1 MVIHGRDL
9 IVTANGMAIAAAKSC
24 ELQVSCDDIE
34 ISSPTSG
41 QWREFIANRKEWSV
55 TTNHLVVNNHAYDC
69 KVTAFSTASFGLS
82 ALYNYIKSGGTVN
95 GRGLTTTGMARGLN
109 VWLIDKTTYQQV
121 GSLEKFDTYSDLA
134 GESARLVTYL
144 EGLSGNYIVV
154 IASFDAFGMS
164 VDLQTKLNTLL
175 GWPTTVLSNCTT
187 AKAMAFVGIGDT
199 ATHKG
204 TANLMMG
211 NGATAK
217 AKLLL
222 ANGAP
227 LTTTPLRDAVT
238 RIGQTY
244 TLQMSVDGLAD
255 DVLTGTAICKQY
267 KVTGSLGNLAQG
279 SFSWKGSGALT

>member
-41 QWREFIANRKEWSV
+41 QWREFMADRMEWAV

-69 KVTAFSTASFGLS
+69 KVTAFSKAHPGAAQPIS
-82 ALYNYIKSGGTVN
+82 AGGTVN
-95 GRGLTTTGMARGLN
+95 GSGLTITGMSRGLN

-121 GSLEKFDTYSDLA
+121 GSLENFDTYDDLA
-134 GESARLVTYL
+134 GESARLVTFL
-144 EGLSGNYIVV
+144 DVLSGDYIVV
-154 IASFDAFGMS
+154 IASLDAFGMS
-164 VDLQTKLNTLL
+164 AELQTELNTLL
-175 GWPTTVLSNCTT
+175 GLPTSVLSNCTT
-187 AKAMAFVGIGDT
+187 AERMAFAAIGDT

-204 TANLMMG
+204 TASLMMG
-211 NGATAK
+211 AGATAQT
-217 AKLLL
+217 KLLL

-227 LTTTPLRDAVT
+227 VATTPLRDAVG

-244 TLQMSVDGLAD
+244 TLQMRFDGLAD
-255 DVLTGTAICKQY
+255 DVLTGTAICKQF
-267 KVTGSLGNLAQG
+267 KVTGSVGNLAQG
-279 SFSWKGSGALT
+279 SFSWKGSGALS

>member
-1 MVIHGRDL
+1 M
-9 IVTANGMAIAAAKSC
+9 IVTANGVAIAAAKSC

-41 QWREFIANRKEWSV
+41 QWREFIADRKEWAV

-69 KVTAFSTASFGLS
+69 KVTAFAMAHPG
-82 ALYNYIKSGGTVN
+82 AAQAIISGGTVN
-95 GRGLTTTGMARGLN
+95 GSVLTTTGMNRGLN

-121 GSLEKFDTYSDLA
+121 GSLENFDTYDDNA

-144 EGLSGNYIVV
+144 EGLSGNYIIV
-154 IASFDAFGMS
+154 IVSLDSFGMS
-164 VDLQTKLNTLL
+164 ADLQTKLNTLL
-175 GWPTTVLSNCTT
+175 GWPTSVLSNCTT
-187 AKAMAFVGIGDT
+187 AARMAFVGIGDT

-204 TANLMMG
+204 TANLMKG
-211 NGATAK
+211 TGATAK

-227 LTTTPLRDAVT
+227 LATTPLRDAVA

-255 DVLTGTAICKQY
+255 DVLTGTAICKQF
-267 KVTGSLGNLAQG
+267 KVTGNLGNLAQG
-279 SFSWKGSGALT
+279 SFSWKGSGALS

>member
-1 MVIHGRDL
+1 M

-34 ISSPTSG
+34 ISSPNSG
-41 QWREFIANRKEWSV
+41 QWREFIADRKEWSV

-69 KVTAFSTASFGLS
+69 MVTAYAMAHTGISQPTT
-82 ALYNYIKSGGTVN
+82 SGGTVN
-95 GRGLTTTGMARGLN
+95 GRGLTTIGMSRGLN
-109 VWLIDKTTYQQV
+109 VCLIDKSSYQQV
-121 GSLEKFDTYSDLA
+121 GNLENFDTHGDLS

-144 EGLSGNYIVV
+144 EGLSGDYIVV
-154 IASFDAFGMS
+154 IISYDAFGMS
-164 VDLQTKLNTLL
+164 AELQTKLNTLL
-175 GWPTTVLSNCTT
+175 GWPTSVLSNCTT
-187 AKAMAFVGIGDT
+187 SERMAFAGIGDT

-204 TANLMMG
+204 TARLMIG
-211 NGATAK
+211 EGATAK

-227 LTTTPLRDAVT
+227 LTNTPLRDAVA

-255 DVLTGTAICKQY
+255 DVLTGTAICKQF

-279 SFSWKGSGALT
+279 SFSWKGSGALI

>member
-1 MVIHGRDL
+1 MVLHGRDL
-9 IVTANGMAIAAAKSC
+9 IVTANGVAIAAAKSC

-41 QWREFIANRKEWSV
+41 QWREFIADRKEWAV
-55 TTNHLVVNNHAYDC
+55 TTNHLVVSNHAYDC
-69 KVTAFSTASFGLS
+69 KVTAFAMAHPGVLGK
-82 ALYNYIKSGGTVN
+82 AIISGGTVN
-95 GRGLTTTGMARGLN
+95 GSVLTTTGMNRGLN

-121 GSLEKFDTYSDLA
+121 GSLENFDTYDDNA

-144 EGLSGNYIVV
+144 EGLSGNYIIV
-154 IASFDAFGMS
+154 IVSLDSFGMS
-164 VDLQTKLNTLL
+164 AALQTKLNTLL
-175 GWPTTVLSNCTT
+175 GWPTSVLSNCTT
-187 AKAMAFVGIGDT
+187 AARMAFVGIGDT

-204 TANLMMG
+204 TASLMKG
-211 NGATAK
+211 TGATAQ

-227 LTTTPLRDAVT
+227 LATTPLRDAVA

-255 DVLTGTAICKQY
+255 DVLTGTAICKQF
-267 KVTGSLGNLAQG
+267 KVTGNLGNLAQG
-279 SFSWKGSGALT
+279 SFSWKGSGALS

>member
-1 MVIHGRDL
+1 M

-41 QWREFIANRKEWSV
+41 QWREFIADRKEWAV

-69 KVTAFSTASFGLS
+69 KVTAFAIAHTGAGQPDKLV
-82 ALYNYIKSGGTVN
+82 GGTVN
-95 GRGLTTTGMARGLN
+95 GSGLTTTGLARGLN
-109 VWLIDKTTYQQV
+109 VWLIDKTTYQQE
-121 GSLEKFDTYSDLA
+121 GSLENFDTYGDLA

-144 EGLSGNYIVV
+144 EGLSGDYIVV

-164 VDLQTKLNTLL
+164 AELQTKLNTLL
-175 GWPTTVLSNCTT
+175 GLPTSVLSNCTT
-187 AKAMAFVGIGDT
+187 AARMAFASIGDT
-199 ATHKG
+199 STHKG
-204 TANLMMG
+204 TARLMTG
-211 NGATAK
+211 AGATAK

-227 LTTTPLRDAVT
+227 LTTTPLRDAVA

-244 TLQMSVDGLAD
+244 TLQMSVEGLAD
-255 DVLTGTAICKQY
+255 DVLTGTAICKQF
-267 KVTGSLGNLAQG
+267 KVTGSVGNLAQG
-279 SFSWKGSGALT
+279 SFSWKGSGALS

>member
-9 IVTANGMAIAAAKSC
+9 IVTVNGMAIAAAKSC

-41 QWREFIANRKEWSV
+41 QWREFISDRKEWAV
-55 TTNHLVVNNHAYDC
+55 TTNHLVVSNHAYDC
-69 KVTAFSTASFGLS
+69 KVTAFAMAHPG
-82 ALYNYIKSGGTVN
+82 AAGQAIISGGTVN
-95 GRGLTTTGMARGLN
+95 GSGLTTTGMARGLN

-121 GSLEKFDTYSDLA
+121 GSLENFDTYDDNA

-154 IASFDAFGMS
+154 IVSLDSFGMS
-164 VDLQTKLNTLL
+164 ADLQPKLNTLL
-175 GWPTTVLSNCTT
+175 GLPTTVLSNCTT
-187 AKAMAFVGIGDT
+187 AARMAFVGIGDT

-204 TANLMMG
+204 TASLMMG
-211 NGATAK
+211 TGATAK

-227 LTTTPLRDAVT
+227 VTTTPLRDAVAKV
-238 RIGQTY
+238 GQTY

-255 DVLTGTAICKQY
+255 DVLTGTAICKQF

-279 SFSWKGSGALT
+279 SFSWKGSGALI

>member
-1 MVIHGRDL
+1 M

-41 QWREFIANRKEWSV
+41 QWREFIADRKEWAV

-69 KVTAFSTASFGLS
+69 KVTAFAMAHPGLS
-82 ALYNYIKSGGTVN
+82 SLYSYKKSGGTVN
-95 GRGLTTTGMARGLN
+95 GRELTTTGMARGLN

-121 GSLEKFDTYSDLA
+121 GSLKNFDTYGDNA

-164 VDLQTKLNTLL
+164 ADLQTKLNTLL
-175 GWPTTVLSNCTT
+175 GWPTLVLSNCTT
-187 AKAMAFVGIGDT
+187 AKAMAFAAIGDT

-204 TANLMMG
+204 TASLMMG

-217 AKLLL
+217 SKLLF
-222 ANGAP
+222 ANCAP
-227 LTTTPLRDAVT
+227 VTTTPLRDAVA

-244 TLQMSVDGLAD
+244 TLQMSVDGFAD
-255 DVLTGTAICKQY
+255 DVLTGIAICKQF

-279 SFSWKGSGALT
+279 SFSWKGSGALS

>member
-41 QWREFIANRKEWSV
+41 QWREFIADRKEWAV

-69 KVTAFSTASFGLS
+69 KVTAFAMAHPG
-82 ALYNYIKSGGTVN
+82 APYQAIISGGTVN
-95 GRGLTTTGMARGLN
+95 GSVLTTTGMSRGLN

-121 GSLEKFDTYSDLA
+121 GSLVNFDTYDDNA

-154 IASFDAFGMS
+154 IVSLDSFGMS
-164 VDLQTKLNTLL
+164 ADLQTKLTTLL
-175 GWPTTVLSNCTT
+175 GWPTSVLSNCTT
-187 AKAMAFVGIGDT
+187 AKAMAFAGIGDT

-217 AKLLL
+217 TKLLL

-227 LTTTPLRDAVT
+227 LTTTPLRDAVA

-244 TLQMSVDGLAD
+244 TLQMSVDALPD
-255 DVLTGTAICKQY
+255 DVLTGTAICKQF

-279 SFSWKGSGALT
+279 SFSWKGSGALN

>member
-1 MVIHGRDL
+1 MVLHGRDL
-9 IVTANGMAIAAAKSC
+9 IVTANGVAIAAAKSC

-41 QWREFIANRKEWSV
+41 QWREFIADRKEWAV

-69 KVTAFSTASFGLS
+69 KVTAFAMAHPG
-82 ALYNYIKSGGTVN
+82 AAQAIISGGTVN
-95 GRGLTTTGMARGLN
+95 GSVLTTTGMNRGLN

-121 GSLEKFDTYSDLA
+121 GSLENFDTYDDNA

-144 EGLSGNYIVV
+144 EGLSGNYIIV
-154 IASFDAFGMS
+154 IVSLDSFGMS
-164 VDLQTKLNTLL
+164 ADLQTKLNTLL
-175 GWPTTVLSNCTT
+175 GWPTSVLSNCTT
-187 AKAMAFVGIGDT
+187 AARMAFVGIGDT

-204 TANLMMG
+204 TANLMKG
-211 NGATAK
+211 TGATAK

-227 LTTTPLRDAVT
+227 LATTPLRDAVA

-255 DVLTGTAICKQY
+255 DVLTGTAICKQF
-267 KVTGSLGNLAQG
+267 KVTGNLGNLAQG
-279 SFSWKGSGALT
+279 SFSWKGSGALS

>member
-1 MVIHGRDL
+1 MVIYGRDL

-34 ISSPTSG
+34 ISSPNSG
-41 QWREFIANRKEWSV
+41 QWREFIADRKEWAV

-69 KVTAFSTASFGLS
+69 MVTAY
-82 ALYNYIKSGGTVN
+82 ALAHTGIYQPITSGGTVN
-95 GRGLTTTGMARGLN
+95 GRGLTTIGMSRGLN
-109 VWLIDKTTYQQV
+109 VCLIDKSSYQQV
-121 GSLEKFDTYSDLA
+121 GNLENFDTYGDLS

-144 EGLSGNYIVV
+144 EGLSGDYIVV
-154 IASFDAFGMS
+154 IVSLDTFGMS
-164 VDLQTKLNTLL
+164 SELQTKLNTLL
-175 GWPTTVLSNCTT
+175 GWPTSVLSNCTT
-187 AKAMAFVGIGDT
+187 SERVAFAGIGDT
-199 ATHKG
+199 STHKG
-204 TANLMMG
+204 TARLMIG
-211 NGATAK
+211 EGATAK

-227 LTTTPLRDAVT
+227 LTNTPLRDAVA

-255 DVLTGTAICKQY
+255 DVLTGTAICKQF

-279 SFSWKGSGALT
+279 SFSWKGSGALI

>member
-1 MVIHGRDL
+1 MVIYGRDL

-34 ISSPTSG
+34 ISSPNSG
-41 QWREFIANRKEWSV
+41 QWREFITDRKEWAV
-55 TTNHLVVNNHAYDC
+55 RTNHLVVNNHAYDC
-69 KVTAFSTASFGLS
+69 IVTAFAMAHTGKDWPDKLS
-82 ALYNYIKSGGTVN
+82 YGTVN
-95 GRGLTTTGMARGLN
+95 GSVLTTTGMNRGLN
-109 VWLIDKTTYQQV
+109 VWLIDKSTYQQV
-121 GSLEKFDTYSDLA
+121 GNLENFDTHGDLS

-144 EGLSGNYIVV
+144 DGLSGDYIVV
-154 IASFDAFGMS
+154 IVSHDAFGMS
-164 VDLQTKLNTLL
+164 SELQTKLNTLL
-175 GWPTTVLSNCTT
+175 GWPTSVLSNCTT
-187 AKAMAFVGIGDT
+187 SERMAFAGIGDT

-204 TANLMMG
+204 TAGLMIG
-211 NGATAK
+211 VGATAK

-227 LTTTPLRDAVT
+227 VTTTPLRDAVA

-255 DVLTGTAICKQY
+255 DVLTGTAICKQF

-279 SFSWKGSGALT
+279 SFSWKGSGALI

>member
-41 QWREFIANRKEWSV
+41 QWREFIADRKEWAV

-69 KVTAFSTASFGLS
+69 KVTAFAMAHTGAGQPNKL
-82 ALYNYIKSGGTVN
+82 SGGTVN
-95 GRGLTTTGMARGLN
+95 SSGLTTTGMARGLN

-121 GSLEKFDTYSDLA
+121 GSLENFDTHGDHA

-144 EGLSGNYIVV
+144 EGLSSDYIVV
-154 IASFDAFGMS
+154 IVSFDAFGMS
-164 VDLQTKLNTLL
+164 AELQTKLNTLL
-175 GWPTTVLSNCTT
+175 GLPTTVLSNCTT
-187 AKAMAFVGIGDT
+187 ADRMAFAGIGDT

-227 LTTTPLRDAVT
+227 VTTTPLRDAVA

-244 TLQMSVDGLAD
+244 TLQMRVDGLAD

-279 SFSWKGSGALT
+279 SFSWKGSGALI

>member
-41 QWREFIANRKEWSV
+41 QWREFIANRKEWAV
-55 TTNHLVVNNHAYDC
+55 TTNHLVVINHAYDC
-69 KVTAFSTASFGLS
+69 KVTAFAMAHPG
-82 ALYNYIKSGGTVN
+82 AVAQAIISGGTVN
-95 GRGLTTTGMARGLN
+95 GSGLTTTGMSRGLN

-121 GSLEKFDTYSDLA
+121 GNLENFDTYGDLA

-144 EGLSGNYIVV
+144 EGLSGDYIVV
-154 IASFDAFGMS
+154 IVSLDAFGMS
-164 VDLQTKLNTLL
+164 ADLQTKLNTLL
-175 GWPTTVLSNCTT
+175 GLPTSVLSNCTT
-187 AKAMAFVGIGDT
+187 AKSMAFAAIGDT

-204 TANLMMG
+204 TASLMMG

-227 LTTTPLRDAVT
+227 VTTTPLRDAVA

-244 TLQMSVDGLAD
+244 TLQMRVDGLAD

-267 KVTGSLGNLAQG
+267 KVTGSQGNLAQG
-279 SFSWKGSGALT
+279 SFSWKGSGALS

>member
-34 ISSPTSG
+34 ISSPNSG
-41 QWREFIANRKEWSV
+41 QWREFIADRKEWSV

-69 KVTAFSTASFGLS
+69 MVTAYAMAHTGLS
-82 ALYNYIKSGGTVN
+82 QPIISSGTVN
-95 GRGLTTTGMARGLN
+95 GRGLTTIGMSRGLN
-109 VWLIDKTTYQQV
+109 VWLIDKSSYQQV
-121 GSLEKFDTYSDLA
+121 GNLENFDTYGDLS

-144 EGLSGNYIVV
+144 EGLSGDYIVV
-154 IASFDAFGMS
+154 IVSHDAFGMS
-164 VDLQTKLNTLL
+164 SELQTKLNTLL
-175 GWPTTVLSNCTT
+175 GWPTSVLSNCTT
-187 AKAMAFVGIGDT
+187 RERMAFAGIGDT

-204 TANLMMG
+204 TARLMVG
-211 NGATAK
+211 SGATAK

-227 LTTTPLRDAVT
+227 VTTTPLRDAVA

-255 DVLTGTAICKQY
+255 DVLTGTAICKQF

-279 SFSWKGSGALT
+279 SFSWKGSGALI

>member
-1 MVIHGRDL
+1 MVLHGRDL

-41 QWREFIANRKEWSV
+41 QWREFIADRKEWAV

-69 KVTAFSTASFGLS
+69 KVTAFAMAHAGATQP
-82 ALYNYIKSGGTVN
+82 IISGGTVN
-95 GRGLTTTGMARGLN
+95 GSNLTTTGMSRGLN

-121 GSLEKFDTYSDLA
+121 GSLENFDTYDDNA
-134 GESARLVTYL
+134 GESPRLVTYL
-144 EGLSGNYIVV
+144 EGLGSDYIVV
-154 IASFDAFGMS
+154 IVSLDAFGMS
-164 VDLQTKLNTLL
+164 ADLQTKLNTLL
-175 GWPTTVLSNCTT
+175 GLPTSVLSNCTT
-187 AKAMAFVGIGDT
+187 AERMAFAAIGDT

-204 TANLMMG
+204 TANLMIG
-211 NGATAK
+211 AGATEK

-227 LTTTPLRDAVT
+227 VTTTPLRDAVAK
-238 RIGQTY
+238 IGQTY
-244 TLQMSVDGLAD
+244 TLQMYVDGLAD
-255 DVLTGTAICKQY
+255 DVLTGTAICKQF

-279 SFSWKGSGALT
+279 SFSWKGSGALN

>member
-1 MVIHGRDL
+1 MVLHGRDL

-41 QWREFIANRKEWSV
+41 QWREFIADRKEWAV

-69 KVTAFSTASFGLS
+69 KVTAFAMAHTGAVQP
-82 ALYNYIKSGGTVN
+82 IISGGTVN
-95 GRGLTTTGMARGLN
+95 GSGLTTTGMSRGLN

-121 GSLEKFDTYSDLA
+121 GSLVNFDTYDDNA

-154 IASFDAFGMS
+154 IASLDAFGMS
-164 VDLQTKLNTLL
+164 ADLQTELNTLL
-175 GWPTTVLSNCTT
+175 GLPTLVLSNCTT
-187 AKAMAFVGIGDT
+187 AKGMAFAAIGDT

-204 TANLMMG
+204 TAHLMMG
-211 NGATAK
+211 TGATAQ

-227 LTTTPLRDAVT
+227 VATTPLRDAVA

-244 TLQMSVDGLAD
+244 TLQMRVDGLAD

-267 KVTGSLGNLAQG
+267 KVTGSVGNLAQG
-279 SFSWKGSGALT
+279 SFSWKGSGALS

>member
-1 MVIHGRDL
+1 M

-41 QWREFIANRKEWSV
+41 QWREFIADRKEWAV

-69 KVTAFSTASFGLS
+69 KVTAFAMAHPG
-82 ALYNYIKSGGTVN
+82 AVGQAIISGGTVN
-95 GRGLTTTGMARGLN
+95 GSGLTTTGMSRGLN

-121 GSLEKFDTYSDLA
+121 GSLENFDTYSDLA

-144 EGLSGNYIVV
+144 EGLSGNYIIV
-154 IASFDAFGMS
+154 IASLDSFGMS
-164 VDLQTKLNTLL
+164 ADLQTKLNTLL
-175 GWPTTVLSNCTT
+175 GLPTSVLSNCTT
-187 AKAMAFVGIGDT
+187 AKAMAFAGIGDT

-204 TANLMMG
+204 TASLMMG
-211 NGATAK
+211 NGANAK

-222 ANGAP
+222 ANGTP
-227 LTTTPLRDAVT
+227 VTTTPLRDAVA

-255 DVLTGTAICKQY
+255 DVLTGTAICKQF

-279 SFSWKGSGALT
+279 SFSWKGSGALS

>member
-34 ISSPTSG
+34 ISSPNSG
-41 QWREFIANRKEWSV
+41 QWREFIADRKEWSV

-69 KVTAFSTASFGLS
+69 MVTAY
-82 ALYNYIKSGGTVN
+82 ALAHTGIFQPITSSGTVN
-95 GRGLTTTGMARGLN
+95 GRGLTTIGMSRGLN
-109 VWLIDKTTYQQV
+109 VCLIDKSSYQQV
-121 GSLEKFDTYSDLA
+121 GNLENFDTYGDLS

-144 EGLSGNYIVV
+144 EGLSGDYIVV
-154 IASFDAFGMS
+154 IVSLDAFGMS
-164 VDLQTKLNTLL
+164 AELQTKLNTLL
-175 GWPTTVLSNCTT
+175 GWPTSVLSNCTT
-187 AKAMAFVGIGDT
+187 RERMAFAGIGDT

-204 TANLMMG
+204 TARLMIG
-211 NGATAK
+211 EGATAK
-217 AKLLL
+217 TKLLL
-222 ANGAP
+222 VNGAP
-227 LTTTPLRDAVT
+227 VTKTPLRDAVS

-255 DVLTGTAICKQY
+255 DVLTGTAICKQF

-279 SFSWKGSGALT
+279 SFSWKGSGALI